1 MKELYTENYKTLTK
15 ETEDNSK
22 KWKDISCYIGKMA
35 IQLTGNYRFNMIHI
49 KLPMTFFKEPRT
61 KKPKIFMDPQK
72 IQNCQSNP
80 EEKEQSWRY
89 ILPRLKTILQSYSN
103 QNQMI
108 LAQKDIWINGTG
120 QRAQK

>member
-1 MKELYTENYKTLTK
+1 
-15 ETEDNSK
+15 
-22 KWKDISCYIGKMA
+22 
-35 IQLTGNYRFNMIHI
+35 
-49 KLPMTFFKEPRT
+49 
-61 KKPKIFMDPQK
+61 MDPQK

-89 ILPRLKTILQSYSN
+89 ILPRPKTILQSYSN